1 MSWAILYLHG
11 VGQQIRHDEWYEALV
26 SSLEAH
32 GIDPPPLT
40 SPRIIRPDYVDLL
53 KLPPS
58 QRVDEPDETPK
69 ATGTK
74 TERLAVRAAYAR
86 AQREAII
93 DLPDLSSGVGL
104 AGFGQQ
110 VDPDLAA
117 RLRRDLRD
125 AAVYLS
131 NKSLRAAVLH
141 RVIGEIGKQR
151 DLIVLGHSLGSLVA
165 VDLLAHL
172 PAKLHVRRLITL
184 GSPAGNLSTMR
195 KRPEA
200 LLREFPFHRV
210 AGWFNALNPWDPV
223 PRGLGLAA
231 NFPAA
236 YDLRIDMGMVPFHSA
251 ARHLQHPAVAKLV
264 ADAIRPTVASTTEP
278 GRGLDIPLT
287 SQEDDA
293 LDTLLFAQFVA
304 AAIRPGEKR
313 GRYREAIRSV
323 QLEVARELR
332 DNRATEGRPLPAQLA
347 GLSAGDPNELRF
359 SSRSM
364 DAQLLF
370 AVISATNNPIAP
382 YEIEVEKEQRGA
394 VERLWCDAYGYAP
407 ADARVVVQAIAAA
420 ESALGSSWR
429 RYAVGAAGLAV
440 LAAGPVGLLVAAPAG
455 LAGAAAITSALA
467 TFGPGGMVGGMA
479 LAGSLIGFGSGA
491 VALSATLPSGMSAD
505 MVRTQCVRVMSFAL
519 AQRDLAIP
527 GPAYNGW
534 HLLIGWDS
542 SLSVERERLATISDD
557 DSPGIKAIDTNL
569 KIIRRSI
576 AWMVD
581 RGLAPTLSNEDD

>member
-11 VGQQIRHDEWYEALV
+11 VGQQVRHDEWYEALA

-40 SPRIIRPDYVDLL
+40 SPRVIRPDYVELL

-58 QRVDEPDETPK
+58 QRVDEPDETPRAAGPK
-69 ATGTK
+69 A
-74 TERLAVRAAYAR
+74 ERVAARAAYAR
-86 AQREAII
+86 AQREAVV
-93 DLPDLSSGVGL
+93 DLPELSNGVGL

-110 VDPDLAA
+110 IDPDLAA
-117 RLRRDLRD
+117 RLKGDLRD
-125 AAVYLS
+125 AATYLS

-151 DLIVLGHSLGSLVA
+151 DLIVIGHSLGSLVA
-165 VDLLAHL
+165 IDLMAHL
-172 PAKLHVRRLITL
+172 PAKVQVRRLITL

-236 YDLRIDMGMVPFHSA
+236 YDLRIDMGVAPFHSA
-251 ARHLQHPAVAKLV
+251 ARHLRHPAVAKLV
-264 ADAIRPTVASTTEP
+264 ADAIRPTVASTTES
-278 GRGLDIPLT
+278 GRDLDIPLT
-287 SQEDDA
+287 TQEDDA
-293 LDTLLFAQFVA
+293 LDTLWFAQLVA
-304 AAIRPGEKR
+304 AAIRASEKQD
-313 GRYREAIRSV
+313 RYRQAIRSV

-332 DNRATEGRPLPAQLA
+332 DNRATEGRPLPAKLA
-347 GLSAGDPNELRF
+347 GLGAGDLSEPRF

-382 YEIEVEKEQRGA
+382 YEIEVEREQRIA
-394 VERLWCDAYGYAP
+394 VERLWCDAYGYSN
-407 ADARVVVQAIAAA
+407 ADANVVARAIAAA

-429 RYAVGAAGLAV
+429 KYAVGAAGLAV
-440 LAAGPVGLLVAAPAG
+440 LAAGPVGLLVMAPAG

-467 TFGPGGMVGGMA
+467 AFGPGGMVGGMA
-479 LAGSLIGFGSGA
+479 LAGSLIGVGSGA

-505 MVRTQCVRVMSFAL
+505 MVRTQCVRVMAFAL

-527 GPAYNGW
+527 GPTHNGW
-534 HLLIGWDS
+534 HLLVAWDS
-542 SLSVERERLATISDD
+542 SLSVERERLATTSDE

-581 RGLAPTLSNEDD
+581 RGLAPTLLERSD